1 MRLHAREL
9 EGLSPTAPTLRGV
22 HAALQRAIE
31 LEHATIP
38 AYLYAYY
45 SLDTERN
52 ARAAGIL
59 KSVAIE
65 EMGHMVMAANIL
77 TALGGHPAIST
88 PRFVPTYP
96 GPLPGGVEGQ
106 LVVGLRRL
114 DRAQLAAF
122 ITLEEPRH
130 HLADAPSDEAVGSV
144 TIGEFYLAIAA
155 AIRALGDGAFSGHP
169 SHQVGPDLMYG
180 AVIVTDVES
189 ALASIEVIVEQ
200 GEGTGASPL
209 EVAGFGGND
218 VAHYYRLMEI
228 YEGRTLRADPS
239 APDGFTYS
247 GDPVPLDLEGVHALP
262 DNPTAA
268 SYPTGSSVARL
279 NDEFNLTYTRLLE
292 VLHHL
297 LNATVTGP
305 AFGAAVGLME
315 QLDSQARLLVAE
327 GVAAGI
333 AAGPTFE
340 YVTFDQLP
348 PIP

>member
-1 MRLHAREL
+1 MRLHKREI

-45 SLDTERN
+45 SLDRERN

-59 KSVAIE
+59 KSVAVE
-65 EMGHMVMAANIL
+65 EMGHMVMAANVL

-88 PRFVPTYP
+88 PRFVPRYP

-106 LVVGLRRL
+106 LTVGLRRL

-130 HLADAPSDEAVGSV
+130 HLADAPDDTIGSV
-144 TIGEFYLAIAA
+144 TIGEFYLSIAA
-155 AIRALGDGAFSGHP
+155 AIRALGDDAFSGHP

-180 AVIVTDVES
+180 AVIVSDVES

-200 GEGTGASPL
+200 GEGTGLSPL
-209 EVAGFGGND
+209 EIAGFGGND

-239 APDGFTYS
+239 APDGYTYS
-247 GDPVPLDLEGVHALP
+247 GEPVSLDLEGVYALP
-262 DNPTAA
+262 DSPT
-268 SYPTGSSVARL
+268 SLDYPAGSSVARL
-279 NDEFNLTYTRLLE
+279 NNEFNETYTRLLE
-292 VLHHL
+292 TLQHL
-297 LNATVTGP
+297 FNAPVTGP
-305 AFGAAVGLME
+305 AFGAALGLME

-327 GVAAGI
+327 GVAAGVP
-333 AAGPTFE
+333 AGPTFE